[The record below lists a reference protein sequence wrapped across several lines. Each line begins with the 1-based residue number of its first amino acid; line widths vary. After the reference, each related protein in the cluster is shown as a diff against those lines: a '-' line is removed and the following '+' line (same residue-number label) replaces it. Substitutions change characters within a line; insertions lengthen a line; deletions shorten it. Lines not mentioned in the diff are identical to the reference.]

1 MARYEN
7 ILKCAQIRKLVD
19 EKRFRKAAQIIE
31 GMDIET
37 VKSVTDLNAI
47 AEVYIKTEQFD
58 KAKIIYE
65 KIYARARSRRVLYRL
80 IYLSIRG
87 GELMKAERYYEEFVQ
102 MDPEGSDRLVLRY
115 RIDKA
120 KGVSRPDLIKT
131 LEQLK
136 REDYS
141 EEWAYELAKQYHREG
156 MVEECVKECSDIILW
171 FGEGEIV
178 ERALRLKEFH
188 TGKSEDGSRRYFDT
202 PENIEEMLKTQPIP
216 ILNTQNI
223 SAPVPPVNERPA
235 SSVKESS
242 EVDARILE
250 AKTIDFVSDIEDLL
264 PPEMP
269 SEPIVLPE
277 EPPVEEPFPNIRLT
291 PEQEAELMHHSQS
304 GTGITL
310 DLAKEIS
317 AIVEAEQNQ
326 QFQLSEK
333 VTKIETMDTSAYP
346 ITESLRLTP
355 EEEQKLAALE
365 EREPVS
371 SVPLD
376 NVADRMGQALDRM
389 MAKRMPDDTR
399 NDTSL
404 EEIVAPVEPSV
415 PKMISPAP
423 ELNPLVQ
430 EMVSPA
436 PAIQTMTPEATFPA
450 DTAQTVAPD
459 MAFPADAAQTA
470 APDMTFSADTAQ
482 TVAPDMT
489 FTADAAQTASPDMT
503 FSADAAQTVAPEA
516 TSSADVPQAA
526 ASGESFP
533 PITTMALRLSFQDI
547 LTMIGADPE
556 PTHFVLIAR
565 DAATTLGVTKQIIK
579 TVNGKGY
586 INASQIARITAE
598 KLNLMD
604 LDKAAGKLRGG
615 CLLVEKAS
623 ELTIPT
629 VSSLIKMMDEFGPE
643 VVVILAD
650 DGPTLED
657 LFDRALALN
666 RRFKYVIDITGY
678 NMEDYQ

>member
-223 SAPVPPVNERPA
+223 SAPAP
-235 SSVKESS
+235 SVKESS
-242 EVDARILE
+242 EADAKILE

-415 PKMISPAP
+415 PEMISPAP

-450 DTAQTVAPD
+450 D
-459 MAFPADAAQTA
+459 AAQTA
-470 APDMTFSADTAQ
+470 APYMTFPADTAQ
-482 TVAPDMT
+482 TAAPDMT
-489 FTADAAQTASPDMT
+489 FTADAAQTVSPDMT

-516 TSSADVPQAA
+516 ASSADVPQAA

>member
-216 ILNTQNI
+216 ILNMQNI

-269 SEPIVLPE
+269 SDPIVLPE

-404 EEIVAPVEPSV
+404 EEILAPVEPSV
-415 PKMISPAP
+415 PEMISPAP

-436 PAIQTMTPEATFPA
+436 PAIQTMTPEATF
-450 DTAQTVAPD
+450 
-459 MAFPADAAQTA
+459 
-470 APDMTFSADTAQ
+470 
-482 TVAPDMT
+482 
-489 FTADAAQTASPDMT
+489 TADAAQTASPDMA

-516 TSSADVPQAA
+516 ASSADVPQAA